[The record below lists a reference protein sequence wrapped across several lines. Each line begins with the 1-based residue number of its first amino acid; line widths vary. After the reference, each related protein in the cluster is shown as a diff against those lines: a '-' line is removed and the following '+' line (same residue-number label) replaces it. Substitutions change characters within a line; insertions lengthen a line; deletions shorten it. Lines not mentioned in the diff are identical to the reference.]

1 MEKIN
6 YEKLIGDPL
15 KEENGKL
22 IFTYEVKEKKKEEQK
37 KEKKK
42 K

>member
-1 MEKIN
+1 MEKLD
-6 YEKLIGDPL
+6 YENLIGNPL

-22 IFTYEVKEKKKEEQK
+22 IFTYETKEKKKEEPK